1 MQLVAKMR
9 SLLKKTQQCFYKL
22 SLFILLYAGVFLFS
36 LSAYA
41 IDREKVQAKYLKS
54 LSSNVIWPITSV
66 QAKSASFDLCILG
79 ENNFKD
85 YLERIY
91 TPQSKIQ
98 KKPVRVIYINKAE
111 EATGC
116 HVLFISL
123 SEASNLESILA
134 VINDKPI
141 MTVSAIRGFIE
152 RKGLFQYYMK
162 GTKVKIKG
170 NSVIFTGH
178 VLKINPALSNVIKF
192 Y

>member
-98 KKPVRVIYINKAE
+98 KKPVRVIYLNKAE
-111 EATGC
+111 EAIGC